1 MRRLSSWVMRI
12 ICSNDP
18 WSACYQNWADMTEAL
33 WWRRS
38 CSLAFIVYSLVK
50 IIYILHLGSVFAEAQ
65 SVNNLQ
71 SGLGQWIWFPVAAL
85 RAAAD
90 LCRLQAS
97 ATLLQHEGHYAADC
111 RSSSITRH
119 ADGTSIHNIAGKDH
133 HTLTGPAVAVA
144 DSEVW
149 SRKCLME
156 KTFQNTEVSESHHSA
171 ARQLASPG
179 PMPIYRGQA
188 ATKHW
193 SHFCQPDVTW
203 QIESIVSS
211 VFC

>member
-1 MRRLSSWVMRI
+1 M
-12 ICSNDP
+12 
-18 WSACYQNWADMTEAL
+18 
-33 WWRRS
+33 
-38 CSLAFIVYSLVK
+38 
-50 IIYILHLGSVFAEAQ
+50 IYILHLGSVSTEAQ

-71 SGLGQWIWFPVAAL
+71 SGLSQRIWFPVAAL

-119 ADGTSIHNIAGKDH
+119 ADGTSIHNIGGKDH
-133 HTLTGPAVAVA
+133 TLTVPAVAVA
-144 DSEVW
+144 DSEVC

-156 KTFQNTEVSESHHSA
+156 KTFQNTEVCVSPHSA

-188 ATKHW
+188 ATKHR

-203 QIESIVSS
+203 QIESIV
-211 VFC
+211 